1 MKADAQTVLERQ
13 RTLVPQLRK
22 LGVRILP
29 GGDYG
34 FPFNPT
40 GRNARD
46 LELFV
51 RYFDYTPAEV
61 LTAATKLG
69 GEIMGMASELGLIRP
84 GFLADLLLVTGNPL
98 KNVAVLQ
105 NPANLS
111 AIMKD
116 GKFHKA
122 PH

>member
-1 MKADAQTVLERQ
+1 
-13 RTLVPQLRK
+13 
-22 LGVRILP
+22 
-29 GGDYG
+29 
-34 FPFNPT
+34 
-40 GRNARD
+40 
-46 LELFV
+46 
-51 RYFDYTPAEV
+51 
-61 LTAATKLG
+61 
-69 GEIMGMASELGLIRP
+69 MGMASELGQIRT